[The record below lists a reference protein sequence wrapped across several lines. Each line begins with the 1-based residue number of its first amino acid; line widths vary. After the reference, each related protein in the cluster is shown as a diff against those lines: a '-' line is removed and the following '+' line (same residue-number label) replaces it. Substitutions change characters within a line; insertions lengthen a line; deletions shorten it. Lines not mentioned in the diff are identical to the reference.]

1 MENNLINGLYCK
13 KGNVEWKNVTIG
25 LNVEAFAKEL
35 IRLKDVAAENR
46 GFLNIDICTSK
57 DGQKLYAV
65 LNDFKPVPQESVS
78 AAKHSPDRESTAD
91 LPF

>member
-1 MENNLINGLYCK
+1 MESKLINGLYCK
-13 KGNVEWKNVTIG
+13 KGNVEWKNVSIG
-25 LNVEAFAKEL
+25 LNVGTFAKEL
-35 IRLKDVAAENR
+35 MRLKDVAAENK

-65 LNDFKPVPQESVS
+65 LNDFKPVKQEQVNASQ
-78 AAKHSPDRESTAD
+78 HSPDRNTD